1 MSESLTPV
9 YEAVE
14 KATAPESVKSRRAI
28 IAGVAGLAGG
38 IGLLGSFPGLAEA
51 HDSHRSCTNGDDPQT
66 ILNIA
71 ATAEVLATIVNTVGS
86 EKGLFGADKVTQR
99 NVAAAAREE
108 LIHYNVLTSVGAVP
122 LTKSIWVPNAVFAN
136 ASGLIDRY

>member
-14 KATAPESVKSRRAI
+14 KASAKEPVASRRAI

-38 IGLLGSFPGLAEA
+38 VGLLGGFPGAA
-51 HDSHRSCTNGDDPQT
+51 AASARHWKQNPCDRGDDPQT

-86 EKGLFGADKVTQR
+86 EKGLFGSDTVT
-99 NVAAAAREE
+99 
-108 LIHYNVLTSVGAVP
+108 
-122 LTKSIWVPNAVFAN
+122 
-136 ASGLIDRY
+136 